1 MEPIADEVQKQLE
14 GAGGQIEK
22 ESAHPPTV
30 VEALAL
36 VMDEVQ
42 AVGKEG
48 RNTQQNYNFR
58 GIDAVVNA
66 VGPAFRKHGVVC
78 VPVSV
83 DHQSEHYTTRS
94 GTQMRGVTLL
104 VGFRFYGPRG
114 DYIEACA
121 AGESSDSGDKATPKA
136 HSVAYRTML
145 LQALCIPTDE
155 PDPDQESHE
164 RAERRVEGLPA
175 VPVPSSW
182 PKVEQAVRLCDNE
195 SEAWALWEAFLR
207 AATYHLY
214 GKISLKEIETAQRQ
228 VMLQK
233 AGGAAVWM
241 IENAKSEGPGF
252 TFFDEDL
259 MRLAWAA
266 MLGGSVLEIPDYTP
280 LEPPGADEA
289 LEAAAEEAEQAA
301 ISEAEAAQDDHLG
314 ASPSA
319 SMSPSAS
326 VDS

>member
-14 GAGGQIEK
+14 NAAGQIEGG
-22 ESAHPPTV
+22 SAQPTV

-42 AVGKEG
+42 AVGKER

-83 DHQSEHYTTRS
+83 DHQSEHYTTKN

-114 DYIEACA
+114 DYIEAMA
-121 AGESSDSGDKATPKA
+121 SGESSDSGDKATPKA

-145 LQALCIPTDE
+145 LQSLCIPTDE

-164 RAERRVEGLPA
+164 RAPARQEGPPP
-175 VPVPSSW
+175 VSVPSSW
-182 PKVEQAVRLCDNE
+182 PKLEQAVKACDNPE
-195 SEAWALWEAFLR
+195 EAWALWEAFLR

-214 GKISLKEIETAQRQ
+214 GKTSLKDLTTDERR

-241 IENAKSEGPGF
+241 ADNVKSEGPGF
-252 TFFDEDL
+252 TFHDFDL

-266 MLGGSVLEIPDYTP
+266 VLGGSVLEIPDYDRG
-280 LEPPGADEA
+280 ESGAD
-289 LEAAAEEAEQAA
+289 LPAEEAELLAQALDA
-301 ISEAEAAQDDHLG
+301 AAAEAALEPDVP
-314 ASPSA
+314 AA
-319 SMSPSAS
+319 
-326 VDS
+326 